1 MFFDTSH
8 NSRKTT
14 LHNIYTAFVET
25 ATKTWAYARCLPKDM
40 KPTDSLLI
48 GRSRLPDGCVD
59 SCARHQGANREAAS
73 IQELVAVSFRVLSSK
88 ARKMR
93 YPGYKF
99 GIHVS
104 QVTW

>member
-40 KPTDSLLI
+40 KPTNSLLI
-48 GRSRLPDGCVD
+48 GRSGLPPNGDVD
-59 SCARHQGANREAAS
+59 SF
-73 IQELVAVSFRVLSSK
+73 VAP
-88 ARKMR
+88 MR
-93 YPGYKF
+93 
-99 GIHVS
+99 
-104 QVTW
+104 

>member
-8 NSRKTT
+8 NSRKTA

-48 GRSRLPDGCVD
+48 GRSRLPGGDVD
-59 SCARHQGANREAAS
+59 SYAAP
-73 IQELVAVSFRVLSSK
+73 R
-88 ARKMR
+88 R
-93 YPGYKF
+93 
-99 GIHVS
+99 
-104 QVTW
+104 